1 MRGLR
6 RAAGTAAPTA
16 AAVPVLTRRTTR
28 PLLVPRASDSDEAP
42 EEITRDTIKRL
53 TKLYYYDKAE
63 PLTTSTSQA
72 NNSQPDSRQTAAAA
86 AAASCPSSGLHF
98 SNLPLWRTEW
108 AVLPGCQEFL
118 HVLAPHYV
126 HMFEA
131 IFSRPRPW
139 LFGHLLLP
147 AGSRSL
153 GSAGY
158 ALASGSSSPL
168 VGVLVQVTRAVRL
181 RDGKFL
187 ILSTACARFKV
198 VRCVR
203 ELPYSVAD
211 VELLEDAELADDLQG
226 AAMTAVLQAAG
237 DEVSITSVMAA
248 ASAATREAAAAV
260 AWAWLRGY
268 ELAVAAK
275 QEWPGPG
282 PREGDSDLETHLLV
296 QELMAHGVSEV
307 LPLPDGV
314 VIGRCDLRQVAAA
327 ADTALQETLRNIGHL
342 LQAGQA
348 ALEGGSSGLLGS
360 SSSITSLNT
369 VTQRGVYLQGT
380 EFEHLLSS
388 SAASATLEDL
398 LMLEAAVW
406 AQLDTLIVLANRVR
420 GTRVVGQLEQDKA
433 ELRQALLECT
443 SVAQRLR
450 FVLAVLGKHIKVL
463 AAVAAVKSVQGEQ
476 RPDGGAGT
484 QS

>member
-1 MRGLR
+1 
-6 RAAGTAAPTA
+6 
-16 AAVPVLTRRTTR
+16 
-28 PLLVPRASDSDEAP
+28 
-42 EEITRDTIKRL
+42 
-53 TKLYYYDKAE
+53 
-63 PLTTSTSQA
+63 
-72 NNSQPDSRQTAAAA
+72 
-86 AAASCPSSGLHF
+86 
-98 SNLPLWRTEW
+98 
-108 AVLPGCQEFL
+108 
-118 HVLAPHYV
+118 
-126 HMFEA
+126 
-131 IFSRPRPW
+131 
-139 LFGHLLLP
+139 
-147 AGSRSL
+147 
-153 GSAGY
+153 
-158 ALASGSSSPL
+158 
-168 VGVLVQVTRAVRL
+168 
-181 RDGKFL
+181 
-187 ILSTACARFKV
+187 
-198 VRCVR
+198 
-203 ELPYSVAD
+203 
-211 VELLEDAELADDLQG
+211 
-226 AAMTAVLQAAG
+226 
-237 DEVSITSVMAA
+237 MAA

-369 VTQRGVYLQGT
+369 VTQRGVDLQGA

-420 GTRVVGQLEQDKA
+420 GTRYVLPFGLLQLRPAPVQPSSLLQYKAPAAQGSSSSGNSVDAHRGGWEGGVQPPPAAEVVSDEADEAAAVTSAPSSSMDATTSDSRMQEPFSSSSSSSPAEPQQQGAGASQYAYAASDGCDAHADPLWPPLRRTARLSWAAASVVGQLEQDKA